1 MQTGSQQVWLCFFLT
16 NLADQKAILGYP
28 WFAATQPKIDWAQ
41 GWIDS
46 NQLPLILCT
55 RKAIKSRIGWCI
67 HTLAGRRRQQRS
79 PSLNLNTIHIT
90 QVMVPITIGRKQT
103 LASKL
108 AEQAGTQMGDRKIP
122 AKYQ

>member
-1 MQTGSQQVWLCFFLT
+1 MVALLPHQFS
-16 NLADQKAILGYP
+16 DQKAILGYP
-28 WFAATQPKIDWAQ
+28 WFVAMQPKIDWAQ

-46 NQLPLILCT
+46 NQLPLILHT
-55 RKAIKSRIGWCI
+55 RKAIESRIGQCT
-67 HTLAGRRRQQRS
+67 HTPAGQRRQQRNL
-79 PSLNLNTIHIT
+79 SLNLNTIHIT
-90 QVMVPITIGRKQT
+90 QVTVPITIGRRQT